1 MPSTSEALRP
11 ASAMAFLI
19 ASTAMAR
26 VLRFDRLLY
35 SVSPTPTMQYL
46 SLSPAILPPREKKVR
61 DAAAAVPAEQSQ
73 RHHVEGRAAHPGRPV
88 TAGAI
93 INEAGPQR
101 AEGCQGARGGEE
113 KADQPAGMLPAEEIG
128 DGRA

>member
-1 MPSTSEALRP
+1 MLSRSPRSAETQLAVVESPPWYDIMPSTSEALRP

-61 DAAAAVPAEQSQ
+61 DAAAAVPSGA
-73 RHHVEGRAAHPGRPV
+73 VRAPPR
-88 TAGAI
+88 
-93 INEAGPQR
+93 
-101 AEGCQGARGGEE
+101 
-113 KADQPAGMLPAEEIG
+113 
-128 DGRA
+128 